1 MKKLLSKFKTDQFQ
15 TGIALA
21 LFELCLMK
29 IIDSCVDAP
38 LHLRLL
44 MHLAAI
50 TLCTTNYLY
59 LTYDDLNNLTLRH
72 VKWETTYIIVKV
84 LYFIIGVSILSRII
98 GLFLNLSRIVLFT
111 GKDGKAMTWEDIKL
125 RIKPLN

>member
-29 IIDSCVDAP
+29 IIDSCVGAP

>member
-29 IIDSCVDAP
+29 IIDSCVGSP

-72 VKWETTYIIVKV
+72 EKWETTYIIVKV